1 MTFSFPKTILTFFF
15 FLISSLSIAQT
26 AWVEGRIREEDRTPI
41 GNVNITLKGSNL
53 GTASDDRGRYRF
65 EIPAGK
71 ILILVFSH
79 LEYQPVEKELE
90 LSPNEERKLDIW
102 MKLKIT
108 TLDTVVVK
116 DGFENTGREEASTL
130 KLDPKSAKE
139 IPTPFGDF
147 NQALISGMGLGI
159 VGNSELSASYSVRGG
174 NFDENLVYVNGMMI
188 YRPFL
193 VRAGQQE
200 GLSFVNPDLVKSIEF
215 SSGGWQAKYGD
226 KLSSV
231 LNIDYKKPEKFAGSF
246 EGSLLGGSAHLE
258 FSTRDNRLTSIIGSR
273 YKSSAYLL
281 NTLETQGQY
290 LPKFTDI
297 QSYTNIDLSK
307 SSEEKRTMLGLLV
320 AYANNNYE
328 FRPETRET
336 DFGAFNNVKRLKVA
350 FDGEELMRYQTLQT
364 GLRLTHKFSQKLI
377 SDLIASHLITRERE
391 FLNIENGYRLC
402 DVDNN
407 ISSDTF
413 NDCIFVRGIG
423 TNYQYARNLLDA
435 NILGIESRNLWKTS
449 DKIITEFGLRFDY
462 EKIED
467 QLYEYTFTDSSDY
480 ITFGENIDSK
490 NTISSNRYSA
500 YIQQTYFIDTL
511 QTITYGVRSNT
522 WSFNGQTLISPRVQ
536 YSRRLRGKKD
546 VVFRASAGLYQQ
558 APFYREM
565 RDFQG
570 NVNKNLKAQQS
581 LHLIAG
587 FDFLFK
593 AWNRPFRFVS
603 EIYYKHLWNVV
614 PYDVDNVRLRY
625 YANNDAVAR
634 IYGADFRVNGEIIKG
649 AESWFSMSFMSA
661 QEDLSFD
668 QRGFIRRPT
677 DQRITFAGFFQD
689 HLPNN
694 PSIRFYARA
703 LYGTGLPYGLPNNL
717 NLRQAFKNGT
727 DYGRVDFGFSK
738 IVRFKE
744 DNQKGLKTI
753 WMGLEILNA
762 FGIENNISFTWVPD
776 LYGNVF
782 AVPNSLSQRFF
793 NLKMRVNF

>member
-1 MTFSFPKTILTFFF
+1 
-15 FLISSLSIAQT
+15 
-26 AWVEGRIREEDRTPI
+26 
-41 GNVNITLKGSNL
+41 
-53 GTASDDRGRYRF
+53 
-65 EIPAGK
+65 
-71 ILILVFSH
+71 
-79 LEYQPVEKELE
+79 
-90 LSPNEERKLDIW
+90 
-102 MKLKIT
+102 
-108 TLDTVVVK
+108 
-116 DGFENTGREEASTL
+116 
-130 KLDPKSAKE
+130 
-139 IPTPFGDF
+139 
-147 NQALISGMGLGI
+147 
-159 VGNSELSASYSVRGG
+159 
-174 NFDENLVYVNGMMI
+174 
-188 YRPFL
+188 
-193 VRAGQQE
+193 
-200 GLSFVNPDLVKSIEF
+200 
-215 SSGGWQAKYGD
+215 
-226 KLSSV
+226 
-231 LNIDYKKPEKFAGSF
+231 
-246 EGSLLGGSAHLE
+246 
-258 FSTRDNRLTSIIGSR
+258 
-273 YKSSAYLL
+273 
-281 NTLETQGQY
+281 
-290 LPKFTDI
+290 
-297 QSYTNIDLSK
+297 
-307 SSEEKRTMLGLLV
+307 
-320 AYANNNYE
+320 
-328 FRPETRET
+328 
-336 DFGAFNNVKRLKVA
+336 
-350 FDGEELMRYQTLQT
+350 
-364 GLRLTHKFSQKLI
+364 
-377 SDLIASHLITRERE
+377 LITRERE